1 MNSRILQMGAPTRFF
16 QTDSGAQFAYR
27 PGAFTSLRAPGD
39 VSTRSAEFGG
49 MSTTTWLAIGAVG
62 VVGVL
67 LLAKKKR
74 RR

>member
-1 MNSRILQMGAPTRFF
+1 MDTNTRFF
-16 QTDSGAQFAYR
+16 TTASGQRFAYR
-27 PGAFTSLRAPGD
+27 PGAFQALRAPGD
-39 VSTRSAEFGG
+39 VVVRSGEIGG

-62 VVGVL
+62 VVGVM

>member
-1 MNSRILQMGAPTRFF
+1 MDSRFF
-16 QTDSGAQFAYR
+16 RTSATAPAFAYR
-27 PGAFTSLRAPGD
+27 PGAFRDLQAPGAA
-39 VSTRSAEFGG
+39 SATTRSGEFAG
-49 MSTTTWLAIGAVG
+49 MSSNTWLAIGAVG

>member
-1 MNSRILQMGAPTRFF
+1 MGNSSRFY
-16 QTDSGAQFAYR
+16 QTAAGGQFAYR
-27 PGAFTSLRAPGD
+27 PGAFTNLRAPSD
-39 VSTRSAEFGG
+39 VSTRSGEFGG

-67 LLAKKKR
+67 LIAKKKR

>member
-1 MNSRILQMGAPTRFF
+1 MDPRILQMDTNTRFF
-16 QTDSGAQFAYR
+16 TTASGQRFAYR
-27 PGAFTSLRAPGD
+27 PGAFQALRAPGD
-39 VSTRSAEFGG
+39 VAVRSGEFGG

-62 VVGVL
+62 VVGVM

>member
-1 MNSRILQMGAPTRFF
+1 MEPRFLQMSTSPRFY
-16 QTDSGAQFAYR
+16 QTAAGGQFAYR
-27 PGAFTSLRAPGD
+27 PGAFANLRAPGD
-39 VSTRSAEFGG
+39 VSTRSGEFGG